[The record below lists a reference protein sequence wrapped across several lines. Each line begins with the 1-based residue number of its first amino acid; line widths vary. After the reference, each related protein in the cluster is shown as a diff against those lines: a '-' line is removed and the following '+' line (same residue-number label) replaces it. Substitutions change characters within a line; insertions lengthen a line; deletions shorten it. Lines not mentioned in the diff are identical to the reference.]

1 MTMVARS
8 AEQEL
13 ERWFQALET
22 GNPDRLVALYAEDSL
37 LLPTLRGDVRIGHL
51 TIRNYFAEVF
61 LPRNPIGR
69 TVELHTR
76 HIGDYAV
83 NSGLY
88 EFEVDGGETGRRT
101 AEARF
106 TFVYHWR
113 EGDWKIIEH
122 HSSLNPE
129 DHPVTQSNP

>member
-1 MTMVARS
+1 MTLVTKS
-8 AEQEL
+8 AEQEV
-13 ERWFQALET
+13 ERWFRALET
-22 GNPDRLVALYAEDSL
+22 GNPEHLIALYAEDSL
-37 LLPTLRGDVRIGHL
+37 LLPTLRGDVRIGHQP
-51 TIRNYFAEVF
+51 IRNYFVEVF

-69 TVELHTR
+69 MVELHSR
-76 HIGDYAV
+76 LIGEYAV

-106 TFVYHWR
+106 TFVYQWR
-113 EGDWKIIEH
+113 DGDWKIIEH

-129 DHPVTQSNP
+129 DHPVNRS